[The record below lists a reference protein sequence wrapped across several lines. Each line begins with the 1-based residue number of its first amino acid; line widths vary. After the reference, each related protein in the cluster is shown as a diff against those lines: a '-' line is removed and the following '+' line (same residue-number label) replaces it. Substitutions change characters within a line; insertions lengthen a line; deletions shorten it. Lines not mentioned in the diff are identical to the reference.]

1 MNKIFNQDL
10 LIDFLGITLGILI
23 LIILYR
29 VLIRFLSRKVLKPQD
44 YCVLYDVEFFVS
56 SGEISFYFTTAI
68 QREVRLFLTNS
79 AGDQFAIV
87 DQLFD
92 AGGHICRFDSTS
104 LPNGEYLYVLK
115 TANQEISK
123 RIEIKN

>member
-1 MNKIFNQDL
+1 MNRIFNQEL

-56 SGEISFYFTTAI
+56 SGEISFYFTTSI
-68 QREVRLFLTNS
+68 QREVRLYLTNS
-79 AGDQFAIV
+79 AGEQVEVVNQHFKE
-87 DQLFD
+87 
-92 AGGHICRFDSTS
+92 GGHICRFDSTS
-104 LPNGEYLYVLK
+104 VPNGEYLYVLK
-115 TANQEISK
+115 TTNQEISK

>member
-1 MNKIFNQDL
+1 MNRIFNQEL

-44 YCVLYDVEFFVS
+44 YCVLYNVEFFVS
-56 SGEISFYFTTAI
+56 SGEISFYFTTSI
-68 QREVRLFLTNS
+68 QREVHLYLTNS
-79 AGDQFAIV
+79 AGEQV
-87 DQLFD
+87 EVVNQLFKE
-92 AGGHICRFDSTS
+92 GGHICRFDSTS
-104 LPNGEYLYVLK
+104 VPNGEYLYVLK
-115 TANQEISK
+115 TTNQEISK